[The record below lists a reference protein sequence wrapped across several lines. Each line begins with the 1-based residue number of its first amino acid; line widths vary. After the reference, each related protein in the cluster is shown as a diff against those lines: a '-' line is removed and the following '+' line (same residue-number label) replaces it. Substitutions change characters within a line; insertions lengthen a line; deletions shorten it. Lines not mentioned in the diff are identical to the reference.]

1 METAEN
7 QAILKDLVQISND
20 RITAFEKVEGKIW
33 ESYPDIK
40 SEYDKMIT
48 QSKIMKN
55 ELIDILRENEKEYD
69 SNSSTVRGNLHST
82 WIDIKNAFQISS
94 VNATLE
100 NIVAGEKAA
109 VDSYREALQGNSFTP
124 STKKILED
132 HLYDLNTA
140 YEQFEKTLEY
150 RKKDQNELPG
160 SAEA

>member
-7 QAILKDLVQISND
+7 QAILKDLVQITND

-40 SEYDKMIT
+40 SDYDKMIT

-69 SNSSTVRGNLHST
+69 SDSSTVRGNLHST

-94 VNATLE
+94 VNSTLE
-100 NIVAGEKAA
+100 NVVSGEKAA
-109 VDSYREALQGNSFTP
+109 VDSYSEALKNNDFTSP
-124 STKKILED
+124 TKKILEN
-132 HLYDLNTA
+132 HLHDLTQA
-140 YEQFEKTLEY
+140 YQQFEKTLEY
-150 RKKDQNELPG
+150 RKKDQT
-160 SAEA
+160 

>member
-7 QAILKDLVQISND
+7 QAILKDLVQITND

-33 ESYPDIK
+33 EAYPDIK

-69 SNSSTVRGNLHST
+69 SDSSTVRGNLHST

-94 VNATLE
+94 VNSTLE
-100 NIVAGEKAA
+100 NVVSGEKAA
-109 VDSYREALQGNSFTP
+109 VDSYREALKNNDFTP
-124 STKKILED
+124 PTKKTLED
-132 HLYDLNTA
+132 HLHDLTQA

-150 RKKDQNELPG
+150 RKNNQ
-160 SAEA
+160 